1 MKKIIE
7 DIKKNFKI
15 YAITF
20 LISSLIGIGIF
31 LTFYF
36 VEEQSFSGSLNGTS
50 VAFAS
55 LFGISILLWIGRM
68 GAFDTMSYGFK
79 QMFAS
84 MFAKDANKYNDFMSY
99 KDEKN
104 TKRKASTKYYFV
116 MMLVSFIFLIT
127 FIILEIV
134 KYNTFGV

>member
-36 VEEQSFSGSLNGTS
+36 IEEQSFSGSLNGTS

-116 MMLVSFIFLIT
+116 MMFVSLIFLIT